1 MKRNMKTR
9 LFSGLIALCML
20 LTFLPTTAF
29 AADGDV
35 AQVGDKTYATL
46 DQAVEEAPEGST
58 ITLLQ
63 DCELTKGFNKTLTF
77 TGNGK
82 ITIDR
87 QLTSNGEGWM
97 CFGLNDPSRVL
108 TFDGAGVSVEWTS
121 DGTSPWL
128 MLSLSG
134 TLNVTNGAEL
144 TFKFDSRT
152 TGTRNAI
159 YMNAGSKINVTDG
172 STFQILGV
180 GTEGNAGQGIQLDA
194 AGTANVNVTGGSKFL
209 IDGTNRGYV
218 NSPTIY
224 VEDSTFAIQNCT
236 SNASNGGKFTAIN
249 SQITFENNNGHGLSA
264 SNVTIENSVLNC
276 NNNAYYGITYSGDM
290 TMDETSVINANENG
304 YGYTGGGL
312 RAYGVSTVEA
322 KAEIN
327 ILNNVRNGMENYGTF
342 NIAEGA
348 KFTVT
353 GNDEPSTNGG
363 GIYNGGRL
371 VLPSTAVIMNNSA
384 HQTGGGI
391 CNAGTVTIP
400 VGVKLYNNHA
410 GTAGDDLYNRNGANA
425 TLTDVGDMWVLDD
438 CDHLIDGWYDD
449 AEGTRW
455 EAHAETE
462 DGNHIEEFTDFSEET
477 GLATV
482 SGLTSLKAAHG
493 KDPIDKTS
501 FPGLD
506 KVIVTE
512 EGDKK
517 EDTAAA
523 GDTVDFKLT
532 SNVPDDL
539 LNYIKPEEADDPE
552 VVNTLANV
560 PVEDRGEYKLT
571 FHDDMNDMFIDPTNF
586 VVKVGDDELIQPDQY
601 TINYEP
607 AQHEDGTTCDFEI
620 TVDLVNLYEMGAIDD
635 EDIANATPITVTY
648 TATLSKEATAGSY
661 QNTAWVTYPD
671 GETEKS
677 IVKVNTYKIDV
688 FKYDQTNEEKGL
700 EGAKFEFYQKDGE
713 GNPINV
719 VVELTSDANGHIIL
733 DGLDAGVYYLKE
745 TEAPEGYVCSNEEL
759 TITIPDQ
766 ADASNVVTVK
776 FANSPVPHTGGTG
789 TMLFTVGGMGILAAA
804 GAVMIVPRK
813 FRKKEEC

>member
-46 DQAVEEAPEGST
+46 DEAVAAAGDGST
-58 ITLLQ
+58 IELLA
-63 DCELTKGFNKTLTF
+63 DAMTAGMNLSKNLTIKGADGLAEKPTITFTDKGIALWGKELTFENCDVIMNGITSTPYTAEWSWVAICSSENSSITLKNVDMVMDADPDGNELNGSDAIYFTANSSFNITNSTLKIYDYKSNALEWNGGSGYNVNINNSTFISDHNRSGFAGTF
-77 TGNGK
+77 YATITDSDVDVINSTGNG
-82 ITIDR
+82 
-87 QLTSNGEGWM
+87 SNG
-97 CFGLNDPSRVL
+97 
-108 TFDGAGVSVEWTS
+108 S
-121 DGTSPWL
+121 DFIIT
-128 MLSLSG
+128 
-134 TLNVTNGAEL
+134 
-144 TFKFDSRT
+144 DS
-152 TGTRNAI
+152 
-159 YMNAGSKINVTDG
+159 
-172 STFQILGV
+172 
-180 GTEGNAGQGIQLDA
+180 
-194 AGTANVNVTGGSKFL
+194 NVNFS
-209 IDGTNRGYV
+209 
-218 NSPTIY
+218 
-224 VEDSTFAIQNCT
+224 
-236 SNASNGGKFTAIN
+236 
-249 SQITFENNNGHGLSA
+249 NNGSHGLSA
-264 SNVTIENSVLNC
+264 RNLSITNSVLNC
-276 NNNAYYGITYSGDM
+276 NENGMYGITYFGEM
-290 TMDETSVINANENG
+290 TMDETSVINVKENASVS
-304 YGYTGGGL
+304 GGGL
-312 RAYGVSTVEA
+312 RAANSSTISTVEA
-322 KAEIN
+322 GAEIN
-327 ILNNVRNGMENYGTF
+327 ILDNLHNGLENYGTF
-342 NIAEGA
+342 TMEDGVKLTI
-348 KFTVT
+348 T
-353 GNDEPSTNGG
+353 GNNERTTNGG
-363 GIYNGGRL
+363 GIYNGGTL

-455 EAHAETE
+455 EAHAETD
-462 DGNHIEEFTDFSEET
+462 DGNHMEEFTDFSEET
-477 GLATV
+477 GLATI

-648 TATLSKEATAGSY
+648 TATLSEEATAGSY

-804 GAVMIVPRK
+804 GAVMVVPRK